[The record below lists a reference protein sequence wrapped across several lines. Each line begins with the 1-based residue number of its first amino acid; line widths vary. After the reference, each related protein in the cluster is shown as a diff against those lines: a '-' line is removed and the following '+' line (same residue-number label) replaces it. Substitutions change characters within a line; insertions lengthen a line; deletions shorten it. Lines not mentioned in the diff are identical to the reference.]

1 MFLKNLLSAS
11 VLIAL
16 PFAASA
22 LASNKPFAYEKKVN
36 HVIAM
41 DAEFATN
48 RYFVQLRDLPTAF
61 LADQYRTKKAKLN
74 MQAAP
79 VKARK
84 QSIEQKQA
92 SFTSDLS
99 TLLGRSAKIH
109 HRYQTAFNG
118 ISVDLTEQEAEKL
131 LELPQVLKVIRQ
143 VEYKL
148 NTDVSPE
155 QLGAETVW
163 QGVNGTT
170 MPAKGEGVIMGIV
183 DSGVNID
190 HPSFAAQGDDGF
202 VHTNPIGKY
211 IGDCVEDATLCND
224 KLIGVFHY
232 DSVTANYGGVRPEN
246 GIDYNGHG
254 SHVASTAAGNI
265 LRDLPYYSVGSG
277 EVSDGIPVEGTNIPQ
292 MAGIAPH
299 ANIVS
304 FQVCLPAGGCAPD
317 AMLQAVEDAIENGID
332 VINMSIGP
340 NGEGP
345 HPWSD
350 ALDMAFL
357 AAHEAGTFVALSA
370 GNSGSGSSTVGHMAP
385 WTTIVANASHGRYFE
400 KTLSVAS
407 DSVAPLDDIVGRG
420 NISGSLSGDI
430 VYAGDVDPTKNQCDF
445 YSFQSFP
452 ELEGKVVMC
461 DRGSFTLMDMA
472 QNVASHGATGI
483 IIRNT
488 DGSSTQLHSLPFP
501 IPGLMI
507 DQASGNALKAW
518 LDNEETPTV
527 ILSAGEKRVDLNAA
541 NVINASSSRGPNS
554 RYPELM
560 VPHIAAPGTDVYA
573 AYADEQPFH
582 ASPAPSDYTFLT
594 GTSMASPHIAG
605 VAALI
610 TQVHPEWTPSE
621 IQSAMMLTA
630 NSAMKKEDGIT
641 AADIWDMG
649 SGMVRADLAVES
661 GLIMNVTKNEF
672 LAADPAI
679 DGDTTTLNMP
689 LLVNA
694 NCEGSCSWTR
704 TFTATKDADWT
715 LSLAKNN
722 YSLSAMTITPNVIAA
737 KAGESYEVTFSAT
750 IAESAADDW
759 ISSSVELTS
768 SEQTLAMPMH
778 IRPLVAVAPS
788 QLTEDYYY
796 LQGKMDLNGFKFRR
810 PEGVFFNNSPLIKA
824 DSYQLT
830 LTNDSDINTPFD
842 DLTDGVAY
850 FLMDIEAGSSP
861 LDIYIG
867 EASNQDTDLFIG
879 LDSNGDGIPQL
890 IERICVSA
898 TDKNVGEHCQLS
910 GGLSGSYWV
919 MAWNYENQDADSA
932 TVTVDVV
939 KATDENSVAMNVTK
953 QSGSLAFNELVM
965 SAIWDGTL
973 EANASYYSAIT
984 TYMRNELT
992 GDYSKFA
999 ETNFK
1004 VNQLGAPASVSLD
1017 SDSISV
1023 GQETDMQFEFAPNL
1037 LAQDVN
1043 YTITLNLAD
1052 GFMVTGDSLGEFGNK
1067 MGTISHTL
1075 TVPANT
1081 ASPTTLTVP
1090 VTLVEKLT
1098 GEFKHTVTMSTD
1110 FGNWQTSQS
1119 FTQVNSNEAPQVSID
1134 ASVDAS
1140 DAGQTVTLTAN
1151 VTDDSDTEV
1160 TYLWRQVAG
1169 VSAMAGVQQGQS
1181 ITVTMPRVEVD
1192 SVLEFEVLVSDGE
1205 LTHSATKTITVNK
1218 ENEVIVEDDAE
1229 DSGSLYYLLLLA
1241 IPAMFRRRK

>member
-11 VLIAL
+11 VLVAL

-92 SFTSDLS
+92 SFTTDLS
-99 TLLGRSAKIH
+99 SMLGRIPKIH

-170 MPAKGEGVIMGIV
+170 MPAKGEGVIMGII
-183 DSGVNID
+183 DSGVNTD
-190 HPSFAAQGDDGF
+190 HPSFAAQGDDGY
-202 VHTNPIGKY
+202 VHTNPIGHY
-211 IGDCVEDATLCND
+211 IGDCTEDATLCND

-232 DSVTANYGGVRPEN
+232 ESVTVNYGGVRPEN
-246 GIDYNGHG
+246 GVDYNGHG

-265 LRDLPYYSVGSG
+265 LRDLPYYNVGN
-277 EVSDGIPVEGTNIPQ
+277 EAVSDGIPVAGTNISQ
-292 MAGIAPH
+292 MAGMAPH

-304 FQVCLPAGGCAPD
+304 FQVCLPTGGCAPD

-357 AAHEAGTFVALSA
+357 AAHEAGTFIALSA
-370 GNSGSGSSTVGHMAP
+370 GNSGSGSSTIGHLAP

-400 KTLSVAS
+400 KSLSAS
-407 DSVAPLDDIVGRG
+407 TDNTTQFDDIVGRG
-420 NISGSLSGDI
+420 NMSAALSGEV
-430 VYAGDVDPTKNQCDF
+430 VYAGDVDPSRNRCDF
-445 YSFQSFP
+445 YAFQSFP
-452 ELEGKVVMC
+452 ELEGKVVLC
-461 DRGSFTLMDMA
+461 DRGTFALMDMA
-472 QNVASHGATGI
+472 QNVRAHGATGI

-488 DGSSTQLHSLPFP
+488 DGSSTQLHSLPFS
-501 IPGLMI
+501 IPGIMI
-507 DQASGNALKAW
+507 DQSSGNALKTW
-518 LDNEETPTV
+518 IDNEETPTV
-527 ILSAGEKRVDLNAA
+527 TLSAGDKRVDLNAA
-541 NVINASSSRGPNS
+541 NVVNVSSSRGPNS
-554 RYPELM
+554 LYPDLM
-560 VPHIAAPGTDVYA
+560 VPHISAPGTDIYA
-573 AYADEQPFH
+573 AYTDEQPFH
-582 ASPAPSDYTFLT
+582 ANPAPSDYTFLT

-605 VAALI
+605 IAALI
-610 TQVHPEWTPSE
+610 TQLHPEWTPSE

-630 NSAMKKEDGIT
+630 NTEMKKEDGTT
-641 AADIWDMG
+641 AADLWDMG
-649 SGMVRADLAVES
+649 AGMVRADLAVES

-672 LAADPAI
+672 LAADPAT
-679 DGDTTTLNMP
+679 GADTTTLNMP
-689 LLVNA
+689 LLVDA

-722 YSLSAMTITPNVIAA
+722 YSLSSMSITPNVIAA

-759 ISSSVELTS
+759 ISSSIELTS

-810 PEGVFFNNSPLIKA
+810 PEGIFFQNSPLIKA
-824 DSYQLT
+824 DSYQLI

-861 LDIYIG
+861 IDIYIG

-910 GGLSGSYWV
+910 GGLSGTYWV

-932 TVTVDVV
+932 SVTIDVV

-953 QSGSLAFNELVM
+953 QSGSFAFDELAM
-965 SAIWDGTL
+965 SAIWDGAL
-973 EANASYYSAIT
+973 ETNASYYSAIT

-1052 GFMVTGDSLGEFGNK
+1052 GFMVTGDSLDGFAPK
-1067 MGTISHTL
+1067 TSTISHTL

-1218 ENEVIVEDDAE
+1218 ENEVIVEDDTE